1 MVGAVLNAFPDALPA
16 ARNRGGPPRVVY
28 LVSEDWYFMSHRL
41 PMARAARS
49 AGFEVHV
56 ATRVDKHRAA
66 IEAEGFFLHP
76 LDWNRGSLNPLNL
89 RRLVSAVRK
98 VYREIK
104 PDVAHHV
111 AVEAS
116 IVGSFAAIGLPMPC
130 VNAITGLGN
139 LFYGGSAQEKLTR
152 WPIKATLAWL
162 LRRPRSTV
170 LVQNPDDHDV
180 IKGLGVDLSR
190 IVLIPGSGVDTD
202 RLRPSP
208 EPAGTIT
215 VAFVGRLLEYKG
227 IRALVAAHEKLTL
240 EGKDIRLLIAGL
252 PDPTNRSSVTSNEI
266 AGWTKQKNIVHL
278 GYVDDIRS
286 LWGEA
291 HIAALPSRVGE
302 GMPLSLLEAAAC
314 GRPLIAT
321 DTPGCRDLVRNGKNG
336 ILVPRDNVPALAAA
350 IERLANDEEL
360 RHRYGVA
367 SRAIVEKEYSSA
379 RVARDVV
386 ALYRRLLS
394 SMQPQRA

>member
-1 MVGAVLNAFPDALPA
+1 MTLSAMPDALPA
-16 ARNRGGPPRVVY
+16 ARNRAGPPRVVY
-28 LVSEDWYFMSHRL
+28 LVSEDWYFVSHRL
-41 PMARAARS
+41 PMARAARA

-66 IEAEGFFLHP
+66 IKAEGFLLHP
-76 LDWNRGSLNPLNL
+76 LEWSRGSLNPLNL
-89 RRLVSAVRK
+89 RKLVAAVRK

-104 PDVAHHV
+104 PDLAHHV

-139 LFYGGSAQEKLTR
+139 LFYGGSAQEKLAR
-152 WPIKATLAWL
+152 WPIKATLGWL

-180 IKGLGVDLSR
+180 IKNLGVERSR
-190 IVLIPGSGVDTD
+190 IMLIPGSGVDTD

-208 EPAGTIT
+208 EPAGPVT

-227 IRALVAAHEKLTL
+227 IRTLVAAQEKLAL
-240 EGKDIRLLIAGL
+240 VGKNIRLLIAGL
-252 PDPTNRSSVTSNEI
+252 PDPTNRSSVTADEV
-266 AGWTKQKNIVHL
+266 AAWTKQKNIVHL
-278 GYVDDIRS
+278 GYVDDIKS
-286 LWGEA
+286 LWAEA

-321 DTPGCRDLVRNGKNG
+321 DTPGCRDLVRNGTNG
-336 ILVPRDNVPALAAA
+336 ILVPRDDVPALAAA
-350 IERLANDEEL
+350 IEKFADDAEL
-360 RHRYGVA
+360 RRRYGAA

-379 RVARDVV
+379 RIGRDVV
-386 ALYRRLLS
+386 ALYKRLLLS
-394 SMQPQRA
+394 AQPRRA